1 VDCKNSLFENVRGIL
16 RWRYTMTDKTAE
28 GSLEPEVNILAE
40 DAEHDVKEV
49 FGIYCRRES
58 SRRVRLERVLRLV

>member
-1 VDCKNSLFENVRGIL
+1 
-16 RWRYTMTDKTAE
+16 MTDKTAE